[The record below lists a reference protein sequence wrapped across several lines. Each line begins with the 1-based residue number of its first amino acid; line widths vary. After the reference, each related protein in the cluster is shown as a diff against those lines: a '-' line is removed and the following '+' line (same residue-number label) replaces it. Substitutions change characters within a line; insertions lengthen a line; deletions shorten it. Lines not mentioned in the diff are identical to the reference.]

1 MNMSLN
7 IAKNLVQI
15 WEMNHIK
22 NRKTKSKSKNSGKRF
37 KTRTGF
43 KNKIKYNCLC

>member
-22 NRKTKSKSKNSGKRF
+22 NRKTKSKSKKQR
-37 KTRTGF
+37 K
-43 KNKIKYNCLC
+43 KI